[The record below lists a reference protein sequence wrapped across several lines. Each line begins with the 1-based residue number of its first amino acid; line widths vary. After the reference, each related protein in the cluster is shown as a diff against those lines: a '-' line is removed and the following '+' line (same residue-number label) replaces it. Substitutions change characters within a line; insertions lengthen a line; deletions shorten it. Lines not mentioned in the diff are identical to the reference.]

1 MEYKLREY
9 PQFSACGLNCGLCP
23 RYYTDGPS
31 RCPGCAGEGFSDGHC
46 SCSVLGCCQRNGFE
60 YCFECEEFP
69 CKKYDGADLFDS
81 FITHKNQF
89 IDMDKAKS
97 IGMDAYAAELNKKIT
112 LLEKLLESYND
123 GRRKSFFCTVVNLL
137 DLQDIN
143 EVMKKLEDSVEQKVT
158 RKEAAAEA
166 TRLFE
171 EVAANCGI
179 SLRLRKK

>member
-1 MEYKLREY
+1 
-9 PQFSACGLNCGLCP
+9 
-23 RYYTDGPS
+23 
-31 RCPGCAGEGFSDGHC
+31 
-46 SCSVLGCCQRNGFE
+46 
-60 YCFECEEFP
+60 
-69 CKKYDGADLFDS
+69 
-81 FITHKNQF
+81 
-89 IDMDKAKS
+89 MDKAKS